1 MKSKFEI
8 KDNRTIGE
16 KLKSF
21 GQSILFWKGRKKGII
36 HTRDIKLDDIRA
48 IFFPKDFYEKYH
60 YLGSVPYKE
69 SGDLFKAIYPL
80 VLAMDYEAKPKWC
93 PRWFLRFLHLFGSDN
108 SIVRVRNR
116 TLHNLEK
123 RLTKGFMIW
132 DYKTKWTDY
141 DLRIS
146 VSGTEQMQDLAD
158 SIEHKF
164 YSDGYREDLANQ
176 MQDLA
181 DSIEHKFYSDGYRE
195 DLANQIKE
203 LDPTTKHHSGYSI
216 DSLKTEL
223 DRLETLNK
231 L

>member
-108 SIVRVRNR
+108 SIVRVRNGF
-116 TLHNLEK
+116 LHDLGR
-123 RLTKGFMIW
+123 RLTKGILMW

-146 VSGTEQMQDLAD
+146 ISGPKHLQSLAD
-158 SIEHKF
+158 GIESYF
-164 YSDGYREDLANQ
+164 YKEGRSNELV
-176 MQDLA
+176 
-181 DSIEHKFYSDGYRE
+181 E
-195 DLANQIKE
+195 QIKE
-203 LDPTTKHHSGYSI
+203 LDPNASI
-216 DSLKTEL
+216 VWGSVS
-223 DRLETLNK
+223 RLEKQLEELQNK
-231 L
+231 TK

>member
-108 SIVRVRNR
+108 SIVRVRNGF
-116 TLHNLEK
+116 LHDLGR
-123 RLTKGFMIW
+123 RLTKGIIMW
-132 DYKTKWTDY
+132 DYKTKWADY

-146 VSGTEQMQDLAD
+146 ISGPKHLQSLAD
-158 SIEHKF
+158 GIESYF
-164 YSDGYREDLANQ
+164 YKEGRSNELV
-176 MQDLA
+176 
-181 DSIEHKFYSDGYRE
+181 E
-195 DLANQIKE
+195 QIKK
-203 LDPTTKHHSGYSI
+203 LDPNASI
-216 DSLKTEL
+216 VWGSVS
-223 DRLETLNK
+223 RLEKQLEELENK
-231 L
+231 TK